1 MLRIFDI
8 SPPISEALAMT
19 GPEQVQLR
27 WRNVVRWAWPF
38 VLVSLLVAGL
48 FAADAWLPL
57 FPREPGRRLTELFLR
72 SLLIAYMSV
81 VVLIP
86 LVLAVSVW
94 LLIRAR
100 QRGQRRPMGTR
111 LALLCGSAGLAVL
124 GLELAAS
131 AWLAWVHRLPHLP
144 TEFPR
149 FATVGDEVS
158 LVVIGGSSAMG
169 YPYDPTIS
177 IGQIVAWKLEQARPG
192 RRVDLD
198 IRANLGRN
206 LEDMHKELATLR
218 RRPDALIVFS
228 GHNEFLSR
236 FDTMRDAGYAEA
248 PEGAFLHGL
257 YQLSLHSPF
266 CLWVYETVRKHRLGG
281 PPPALNHHLL
291 IDVPAFTPSELLQI
305 LTDFRRRLEAIVGYC
320 EQIGAVPILVIPAC
334 NESGFEPNRTV
345 LSARVSQA
353 ERAELTEQF
362 QQARALETDD
372 PAQSQR
378 RYRSLLDRQ
387 PDFAEAHFRLG
398 RLLERAGAF
407 DEAREHYIR
416 ARDLD
421 GFPVRCRSDL
431 AQIYRDVAAR
441 HNSILVDG
449 SEILR
454 ARSRHEILDDEL
466 CHDAHHPSLASHLNL
481 AQAVLDQLHKRRALG
496 LGGEGAP
503 APIIDPAGCA
513 SHFQID
519 FQVWAGVCVK
529 SGMYFKHSVAAR
541 YESTEREA
549 KHLRFAQAAVQIR
562 QRLRLP
568 EQVAIPG
575 VGLPSPVSY
584 RWDWWTESPPRGPV
598 QTHLEKRPL
607 AVMPLSLTLSLA
619 RQAAETWTSAHRAAG
634 GARFSR

>member
-1 MLRIFDI
+1 MRRIFDI
-8 SPPISEALAMT
+8 SPPISEALAVWPGDTPLRREVLLDMNRGDNITLSCLHGTPHLGAHADGPNHYGRGARGIDARPLDDFLGPCQLNASNRDQRELDSMT

-27 WRNVVRWAWPF
+27 WRNVARWAWPF
-38 VLVSLLVAGL
+38 VIVSLLVAGL

-100 QRGQRRPMGTR
+100 RRGKRRPWLAR
-111 LALLCGSAGLAVL
+111 LVLACGSAGLALL

-149 FATVGDEVS
+149 SATASDELS

-169 YPYDPTIS
+169 YPYNPSIS
-177 IGQIVAWKLEQARPG
+177 IGQIVAWQLEQARPG
-192 RRVDLD
+192 RRVNLD

-206 LEDMHKELATLR
+206 LEDMHKELATLQ
-218 RRPDALIVFS
+218 RRPDALIIFS

-236 FDTMRDAGYAEA
+236 FETNRDAGYSEA
-248 PEGAFLHGL
+248 PAGTFLYGL

-291 IDVPAFTPSELLQI
+291 IDVPAFTSSERLQI
-305 LTDFRRRLEAIVGYC
+305 LTDFRRRLEAIVAYC
-320 EQIGAVPILVIPAC
+320 EQIGAVPILVIPAS

-353 ERAELTEQF
+353 ECAELTEQF
-362 QQARALETDD
+362 QQARATEKDD
-372 PAQSQR
+372 PAQSQT

-398 RLLERAGAF
+398 TCRPLGTISRSVWPSSFASSG
-407 DEAREHYIR
+407 
-416 ARDLD
+416 
-421 GFPVRCRSDL
+421 PRCRSGKVFDSPNRWEFPGSVCL
-431 AQIYRDVAAR
+431 HLSPTAGTGGPRAQVQ
-441 HNSILVDG
+441 
-449 SEILR
+449 
-454 ARSRHEILDDEL
+454 
-466 CHDAHHPSLASHLNL
+466 P
-481 AQAVLDQLHKRRALG
+481 
-496 LGGEGAP
+496 AP
-503 APIIDPAGCA
+503 AHRRDHADRHDQPCHRAPESRSISP
-513 SHFQID
+513 SHPFHRIN
-519 FQVWAGVCVK
+519 
-529 SGMYFKHSVAAR
+529 
-541 YESTEREA
+541 
-549 KHLRFAQAAVQIR
+549 
-562 QRLRLP
+562 
-568 EQVAIPG
+568 
-575 VGLPSPVSY
+575 
-584 RWDWWTESPPRGPV
+584 PPRAWTVIPPCLPPRRDSTASRRCFTV
-598 QTHLEKRPL
+598 KR
-607 AVMPLSLTLSLA
+607 MGSI
-619 RQAAETWTSAHRAAG
+619 AG
-634 GARFSR
+634 

>member
-1 MLRIFDI
+1 MRRIFDI
-8 SPPISEALAMT
+8 SPPISKALAMT

-27 WRNVVRWAWPF
+27 GRNVARWAWPL

-100 QRGQRRPMGTR
+100 QRGQRRPMGAR

-144 TEFPR
+144 TDFPR
-149 FATVGDEVS
+149 SATVGDEVS

-236 FDTMRDAGYAEA
+236 FETMRDAGYAEA
-248 PEGAFLHGL
+248 PAGAFLHGL

-281 PPPALNHHLL
+281 PPPALKHHLL

-320 EQIGAVPILVIPAC
+320 EQIGAVPILVVPAC
-334 NESGFEPNRTV
+334 NESGFEPNEPSSPLVSRRPSV
-345 LSARVSQA
+345 LSSPSNSNRPGRSRRMIRRRARHVIDHCWTGNPTLPRPTSGWGDCSSGPEHLTRRGNITSGPATSTVSRCA
-353 ERAELTEQF
+353 
-362 QQARALETDD
+362 
-372 PAQSQR
+372 
-378 RYRSLLDRQ
+378 
-387 PDFAEAHFRLG
+387 
-398 RLLERAGAF
+398 AGAISRRSTGTSRLATTASSLMAPKSSAPGAGM
-407 DEAREHYIR
+407 ESSTMSCATTPTIPPWR
-416 ARDLD
+416 A
-421 GFPVRCRSDL
+421 
-431 AQIYRDVAAR
+431 I
-441 HNSILVDG
+441 
-449 SEILR
+449 
-454 ARSRHEILDDEL
+454 
-466 CHDAHHPSLASHLNL
+466 
-481 AQAVLDQLHKRRALG
+481 
-496 LGGEGAP
+496 
-503 APIIDPAGCA
+503 
-513 SHFQID
+513 
-519 FQVWAGVCVK
+519 
-529 SGMYFKHSVAAR
+529 
-541 YESTEREA
+541 
-549 KHLRFAQAAVQIR
+549 
-562 QRLRLP
+562 
-568 EQVAIPG
+568 
-575 VGLPSPVSY
+575 
-584 RWDWWTESPPRGPV
+584 
-598 QTHLEKRPL
+598 
-607 AVMPLSLTLSLA
+607 
-619 RQAAETWTSAHRAAG
+619 
-634 GARFSR
+634 

>member
-1 MLRIFDI
+1 
-8 SPPISEALAMT
+8 MT

-27 WRNVVRWAWPF
+27 WRNVARWAWPL

-72 SLLIAYMSV
+72 LLLIAYMSV

-100 QRGQRRPMGTR
+100 QRGQCGPMGAR

-131 AWLAWVHRLPHLP
+131 VWLAWVHRLPHLP

-218 RRPDALIVFS
+218 RRPDALIVLS

-236 FDTMRDAGYAEA
+236 FETMRDAGYTEA
-248 PEGAFLHGL
+248 PAGAFLHGL

-266 CLWVYETVRKHRLGG
+266 CLWVYETVRQHRLGG

-320 EQIGAVPILVIPAC
+320 A
-334 NESGFEPNRTV
+334 NRRGPDPGHSRRQRIR
-345 LSARVSQA
+345 L
-353 ERAELTEQF
+353 RA
-362 QQARALETDD
+362 
-372 PAQSQR
+372 
-378 RYRSLLDRQ
+378 Q
-387 PDFAEAHFRLG
+387 PD
-398 RLLERAGAF
+398 
-407 DEAREHYIR
+407 
-416 ARDLD
+416 
-421 GFPVRCRSDL
+421 
-431 AQIYRDVAAR
+431 
-441 HNSILVDG
+441 
-449 SEILR
+449 
-454 ARSRHEILDDEL
+454 
-466 CHDAHHPSLASHLNL
+466 
-481 AQAVLDQLHKRRALG
+481 
-496 LGGEGAP
+496 
-503 APIIDPAGCA
+503 
-513 SHFQID
+513 
-519 FQVWAGVCVK
+519 
-529 SGMYFKHSVAAR
+529 
-541 YESTEREA
+541 
-549 KHLRFAQAAVQIR
+549 
-562 QRLRLP
+562 
-568 EQVAIPG
+568 
-575 VGLPSPVSY
+575 
-584 RWDWWTESPPRGPV
+584 
-598 QTHLEKRPL
+598 RPL
-607 AVMPLSLTLSLA
+607 RSCLA
-619 RQAAETWTSAHRAAG
+619 GRAC
-634 GARFSR
+634 

>member
-1 MLRIFDI
+1 
-8 SPPISEALAMT
+8 MT

-27 WRNVVRWAWPF
+27 FRWRNVARWAWPF

-100 QRGQRRPMGTR
+100 QRDRRRPMGAR

-124 GLELAAS
+124 GLELSAS

-149 FATVGDEVS
+149 SAAVGDEVS

-236 FDTMRDAGYAEA
+236 FETMRDAGYAEA
-248 PEGAFLHGL
+248 PAGAFLHGL

-281 PPPALNHHLL
+281 PSPALNHHLL

-345 LSARVSQA
+345 LSARASQA

-362 QQARALETDD
+362 QQARALESDD
-372 PAQSQR
+372 PAQSQTG
-378 RYRSLLDRQ
+378 YRSLLDRQ

-449 SEILR
+449 SEVLR
-454 ARSRHEILDDEL
+454 ARSRHGILDDEL

-503 APIIDPAGCA
+503 APIIDPAECA

-529 SGMYFKHSVAAR
+529 SGMYFEHSVAAR

-568 EQVAIPG
+568 EQVAFPG
-575 VGLPSPVSY
+575 SVCRPRSPTAGTGGPRAHPAGPSRRIGRSAPFRIVLPHTTPWSVGLRRDLKSSPGSL
-584 RWDWWTESPPRGPV
+584 DLGSDLRG
-598 QTHLEKRPL
+598 
-607 AVMPLSLTLSLA
+607 
-619 RQAAETWTSAHRAAG
+619 
-634 GARFSR
+634 

>member
-1 MLRIFDI
+1 MRRIFDI
-8 SPPISEALAMT
+8 SPPISKALAMT

-27 WRNVVRWAWPF
+27 WRNVARWAWPL

-100 QRGQRRPMGTR
+100 QRGQRRPMGAR

-149 FATVGDEVS
+149 SATVGDEVS

-177 IGQIVAWKLEQARPG
+177 IGQTVAWKLEQARPG

-236 FDTMRDAGYAEA
+236 FETMRDAGYAEA
-248 PEGAFLHGL
+248 PAGAFLHGL

-305 LTDFRRRLEAIVGYC
+305 LTDFRRRLEAIVG
-320 EQIGAVPILVIPAC
+320 
-334 NESGFEPNRTV
+334 
-345 LSARVSQA
+345 
-353 ERAELTEQF
+353 
-362 QQARALETDD
+362 
-372 PAQSQR
+372 
-378 RYRSLLDRQ
+378 
-387 PDFAEAHFRLG
+387 
-398 RLLERAGAF
+398 
-407 DEAREHYIR
+407 
-416 ARDLD
+416 
-421 GFPVRCRSDL
+421 
-431 AQIYRDVAAR
+431 
-441 HNSILVDG
+441 
-449 SEILR
+449 
-454 ARSRHEILDDEL
+454 
-466 CHDAHHPSLASHLNL
+466 
-481 AQAVLDQLHKRRALG
+481 
-496 LGGEGAP
+496 
-503 APIIDPAGCA
+503 
-513 SHFQID
+513 
-519 FQVWAGVCVK
+519 
-529 SGMYFKHSVAAR
+529 
-541 YESTEREA
+541 
-549 KHLRFAQAAVQIR
+549 
-562 QRLRLP
+562 
-568 EQVAIPG
+568 
-575 VGLPSPVSY
+575 
-584 RWDWWTESPPRGPV
+584 
-598 QTHLEKRPL
+598 
-607 AVMPLSLTLSLA
+607 
-619 RQAAETWTSAHRAAG
+619 
-634 GARFSR
+634 